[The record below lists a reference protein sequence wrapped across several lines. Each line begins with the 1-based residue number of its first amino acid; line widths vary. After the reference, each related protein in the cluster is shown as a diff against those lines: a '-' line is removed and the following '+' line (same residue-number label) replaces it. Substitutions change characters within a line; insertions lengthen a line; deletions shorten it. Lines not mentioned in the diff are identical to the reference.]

1 MPSYAVLGA
10 TGQTGRELVTIL
22 LESPDNHVNAFVRSK
37 AKLSSMFPGILE
49 NKQVTIFE
57 GTNQDVSL
65 VASCISKV
73 SAAFVVV
80 ATNDSIPGTRV
91 AQDTAN
97 VIIAAC
103 SYIKSQDPS
112 TALPRL
118 LFLSSASVN
127 PVFSKEMPRI
137 AHEML
142 FNSLWYIYTDLEYAE
157 KNLRL
162 HRSWLDVVFIQPGG
176 LAQAARTG
184 HSISQEKQGGGWM
197 AFADL
202 AAGMIEIAD
211 SGDYSWSGVAVRPTS
226 KDVAIPRHVPG
237 LLLKSLMYALVPPSY
252 RLAKFL
258 GLA

>member
-1 MPSYAVLGA
+1 MPSYAVLGG
-10 TGQTGRELVTIL
+10 TGQTGRELLTIL
-22 LESPDNHVNAFVRSK
+22 LESPKNHINAFVRSK
-37 AKLSSMFPGILE
+37 AKLASMFPGILD

-57 GTNQDVSL
+57 GSNQDVSL
-65 VASCISKV
+65 IASCISKV
-73 SAAFVVV
+73 SAVFAVV
-80 ATNDSIPGTRV
+80 ATNDNIPGTRV

-103 SYIKSQDPS
+103 SHLKSQDPS

-118 LFLSSASVN
+118 LFLSSAAVN
-127 PVFSKEMPRI
+127 PVFVKEIPFI
-137 AHEML
+137 GHKLL
-142 FNSLWYIYTDLEYAE
+142 FNSLWYIYTDLEFAE

-176 LAQAARTG
+176 LAQAPRKG

-197 AFADL
+197 SFADL

-211 SGDYSWSGVAVRPTS
+211 SDDYSWSGVAVRPTS
-226 KDVAIPRHVPG
+226 KDVSFPKQLPG
-237 LLLKSLMYALVPPSY
+237 HLLKGLMYTFVPSSY
-252 RLAKFL
+252 RFAKFG